1 MYARVQVDTAQL
13 LTSLLIRILSIG
25 FLIDPTTILWFC
37 CKTRMFFAE
46 FSILVALGFYIPVV
60 IGILPI
66 ITMIIFALLAFI
78 SIRTIAS
85 RNIHIERLGR
95 DRQLTAVTLI
105 YVVFIMFFYYVQ
117 YAVRNQVIYVLIDVH
132 FKRFQQ
138 AANNLNNHQ
147 VTPGIEIN
155 NNS

>member
-1 MYARVQVDTAQL
+1 DTDQL
-13 LTSLLIRILSIG
+13 LTSLLIRILSVG

-37 CKTRMFFAE
+37 CKTRMFFAQ
-46 FSILVALGFYIPVV
+46 FSILVALGFV

-66 ITMIIFALLAFI
+66 IKMITFALLAFI
-78 SIRTIAS
+78 SIRSIAS

-95 DRQLTAVTLI
+95 DRQLTAMTLI
-105 YVVFIMFFYYVQ
+105 YVVFIMFFYY
-117 YAVRNQVIYVLIDVH
+117 VRNQVIYVLIDVH

-147 VTPGIEIN
+147 VTPGIEMN
-155 NNS
+155 